1 MCVQYIPHYIQLA
14 LKSNTSKIKTE
25 STHLFKVLRDGK
37 QAFWPRAVWA
47 VSEASLGN
55 LVLQP
60 DQESYKRKGFDFEQ
74 HIGCLYRTYQSMEN
88 SKRSPRQKG
97 KR

>member
-1 MCVQYIPHYIQLA
+1 MQLA
-14 LKSNTSKIKTE
+14 LKSDKSKIKTE

-60 DQESYKRKGFDFEQ
+60 DQESTRVTLAKGV
-74 HIGCLYRTYQSMEN
+74 IK
-88 SKRSPRQKG
+88 SKSNILG
-97 KR
+97 E